1 MKEMKMIRRWCMT
14 CNNYK
19 KIDISKLK
27 KLNYSYLIIG
37 GEKSQKGTPHL
48 QVYIELCKGFKKIT
62 ALKKKLTKRFHMEEA
77 KGTGLQ
83 NKVYCSK
90 ESVIFEDG
98 EISYQGKRNDID
110 VVKSMILTDDKVTL
124 RKVSLVCKNSQSL
137 NYAKNFLTLWEKP
150 RPVKVGLNLQVIW
163 LWGESGSGKS
173 KYVYDTEKESEI
185 YRPINYKWW
194 DGYDAH
200 PIILLDELRGDF
212 CKYHEML
219 KLLDIYPFKVEC
231 KGGSR
236 QFKGEKIY
244 ITSCYSPTE
253 VWGTREDLKQ
263 LLRRITKII
272 KVEKSV
278 GNTGLPTFNFLDA

>member
-1 MKEMKMIRRWCMT
+1 MIRRWCLT

-27 KLNYSYLIIG
+27 KLNYTYLLIG
-37 GEKSQKGTPHL
+37 GEIGANKTPHL
-48 QVYIELCKGFKKIT
+48 QVYVELVKGFKRLT
-62 ALKKKLTKRFHMEEA
+62 ALKKKLTKRFHIEAA
-77 KGTGLQ
+77 KGSGLQ

-98 EISYQGKRNDID
+98 KVSVVGKRNDID
-110 VVKSMILTDDKVTL
+110 RVKTMILNDPNVTL
-124 RKVSLVCKNSQSL
+124 RKVSLICKNSQSL

-150 RPVKVGLNLQVIW
+150 RPIKEGKELEVIW
-163 LWGESGSGKS
+163 LWGESGTGKS
-173 KYVYDTEKESEI
+173 RYVYDHEKEEDI

-200 PIILLDELRGDF
+200 SIILLDELRGDF

-236 QFKGEKIY
+236 QFKGRKIY
-244 ITSCYSPTE
+244 ITSCHDPTKL
-253 VWGTREDLKQ
+253 WGTREDITQ
-263 LLRRITKII
+263 LLRRLTKII

-278 GNTGLPTFNFLDA
+278 GNTVLPTIDFASYEP